1 MSLYELYLKVLKH
14 NIPMSVVIDTANYI
28 GNGWTIGN
36 HFFQFANGYA
46 FAKKTGRKLILPRHN
61 LHPEYEH
68 YSKQYVYNDWYA
80 GWSQYV
86 GDIPT
91 GELAIYKEPSFSFRE
106 ISNARYDTIMLE
118 GYFQSSK
125 YFAFCK
131 DEIKSLFKPT
141 EEIKQMC
148 QSKWGHLML
157 SENMDMV
164 LVHARRTDYLKPQN
178 IAIHNPLPPSYY
190 HNAFA
195 EIKKHIANPFFILVS
210 DDPSYWDSVAI
221 PGPNTRIDEA
231 NSAITLYF
239 MTHFKNYIIANSSFS
254 WWGAFLSQYQN
265 TLVLAP
271 EKWFGPAG
279 FQDYQDLYEENWIK
293 VKQ

>member
-1 MSLYELYLKVLKH
+1 
-14 NIPMSVVIDTANYI
+14 MSVVVDTANYI

-148 QSKWGHLML
+148 QTKWGHLML
-157 SENMDMV
+157 SETMDMV

-178 IAIHNPLPPSYY
+178 VAIHNPLPPSYY

-210 DDPSYWDSVAI
+210 DDPSYWDSVVI

>member
-1 MSLYELYLKVLKH
+1 
-14 NIPMSVVIDTANYI
+14 MSVVVDTANYI

-36 HFFQFANGYA
+36 HFFQIANGYA

-80 GWSQYV
+80 SWEKYV

-91 GELAIYKEPSFSFRE
+91 GQLAMYREPCYSYRE
-106 ISNARYDTIMLE
+106 IKNAHYHTIMLE

-125 YFAFCK
+125 YFASCK
-131 DEIKSLFKPT
+131 DEIKSLFTPT
-141 EEIKQMC
+141 EEIKNMC
-148 QSKWGHLML
+148 HTKWGHLML

-164 LVHARRTDYLKPQN
+164 LVHARQTDYLKPQN
-178 IAIHNPLPPSYY
+178 VAIHNPLPPSYY

-210 DDPSYWDSVAI
+210 DDPLYWDSVTI
-221 PGPNTRIDEA
+221 PGPHTRINEA

-239 MTHFKNYIIANSSFS
+239 MTHFKNYIIANSSFA
-254 WWGAFLSQYQN
+254 WWGAFLSKHQN
-265 TLVLAP
+265 PVVITP

-279 FQDYQDLYEENWIK
+279 FPDYQDIYEDNWIK
-293 VKQ
+293 VGQ